1 MISYSKSRDTHF
13 LEKQSEALI
22 PTDWGTFNMMAYS
35 YQSSERMPHITLVRE
50 GTDFSKP
57 VLVRIHSECLTGDL
71 FSSNR
76 CECGEQLQTSMEKIG
91 AEGGVLIYLRQEG
104 RGIGIINKLHA
115 YQKQDQ
121 GYDTI
126 AANEVLGFESD
137 ARTYEVALK
146 VLNDLEVKE
155 IKLLTN
161 NPLKVS
167 AFDESGIRVI
177 ERVPLLI
184 SPKKENL
191 GYLRTK
197 KNSMGHFLDVY

>member
-1 MISYSKSRDTHF
+1 MISYKKSREIHF
-13 LEKQSEALI
+13 LRRQSEALI
-22 PTDWGTFNMMAYS
+22 PTDWGTFNMISYA
-35 YQSSERMPHITLVRE
+35 YQSSELMPHIVLVRE

-57 VLVRIHSECLTGDL
+57 ALVRIHSECMTGDL

-76 CECGEQLQTSMEKIG
+76 CECGEQLQRSMEQIG
-91 AEGGVLIYLRQEG
+91 AQGGVLIYLRQEG

-121 GYDTI
+121 GFDTI

-146 VLNDLEVKE
+146 VLQDLEVKE

-161 NPLKVS
+161 NPLKVA
-167 AFDESGIRVI
+167 AFDESGIQVL
-177 ERVPLLI
+177 ERIPLLI
-184 SPKKENL
+184 RPKKENL